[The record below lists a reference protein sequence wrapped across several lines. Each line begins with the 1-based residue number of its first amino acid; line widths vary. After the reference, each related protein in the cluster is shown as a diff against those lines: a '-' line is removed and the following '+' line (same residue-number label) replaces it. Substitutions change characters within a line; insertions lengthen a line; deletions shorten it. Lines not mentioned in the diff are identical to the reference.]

1 MIKPEQLKEVNN
13 RIDAIEEYLKIKE
26 KKMQL
31 AEEELKT
38 QDPGFW
44 DDPKKAE
51 IQMKAIR
58 SLKYWVATFDTL
70 KSSYEDLE
78 VEFNNK
84 KYNSTNSTIDVK
96 TSCFNFTYTLVL
108 LNKIFGDES
117 LFLIFALEIDDKST
131 VQVFN
136 R

>member
-78 VEFNNK
+78 VLNDFAKDGDGDDAELK
-84 KYNSTNSTIDVK
+84 EHYN
-96 TSCFNFTYTLVL
+96 TLLEEV
-108 LNKIFGDES
+108 D
-117 LFLIFALEIDDKST
+117 ALELKNMGI
-131 VQVFN
+131 
-136 R
+136 